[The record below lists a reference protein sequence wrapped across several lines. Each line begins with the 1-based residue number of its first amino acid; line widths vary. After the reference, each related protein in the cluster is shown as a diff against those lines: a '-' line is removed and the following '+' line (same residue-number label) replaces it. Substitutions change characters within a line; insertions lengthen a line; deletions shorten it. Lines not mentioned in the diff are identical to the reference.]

1 MNLPFGLAKKKK
13 KSIDYLFSAI
23 RHKINIKIKLPFG
36 WAKQNRIIDFIFS
49 GIQHKN
55 KLY

>member
-13 KSIDYLFSAI
+13 KSIDYLFSGI